1 MAEQAVELVGSGPDT
16 SRSVWQWARQG
27 LAKPYVIPLVLGA
40 IPLTMVVGLALLV
53 FYTTFVPQLPTT
65 LQFTLAHWT
74 ELANASLWSRVIPN
88 TLIVGI
94 GAVAV
99 TLFFAAPMAW
109 LIIRTTIPFRNTL
122 LTCIAL
128 VMVLPPFVK
137 SMGWVL
143 LLNER
148 IGILNR
154 IAVSLLPIDSFPVSL
169 NNVWGIAWVMGLTL
183 MPSTFFLIAGPMR
196 QMDPALEEA
205 AAICGVSRFKTLFH
219 VSLPLVWPAIIA
231 SGIFTFMTAIS
242 LFEVPAIIM
251 GLGGGTPLLA
261 TQMFFSVYS
270 ESGTA
275 IRYGAAGVYGVLMM
289 VPCLIGLYFYFKVI
303 NKGHRYSVVTGK
315 GYRPRDVEIGLWK
328 WPALAFIGLFLLCA
342 AVLPLLWLIWVS
354 LASFRLPSI
363 EALGHLN
370 FRFYQPDYIVASFGG
385 WPVILNTLI
394 LIVAT
399 CAGVI
404 FLSVMISWIVV
415 RTKLPIRRVMDAAA
429 MLPHAIPGLAFAF
442 ALFIA
447 ALTLEIWSGA
457 IIVGTLSIL
466 VVANILDHLS
476 YTTRVTNSALIQ
488 VHNELEEASRTC
500 GATAWKSI
508 LFVLI
513 PLIRPALIF
522 ATVWVALR
530 TFRELTM
537 ALFLAGTDNKVM
549 AVRIWLMWNEGG
561 LSEAA
566 AGAVVMTA
574 VCAIILFFGFVVTKG
589 GVLAPATGAAP
600 KKMAPQPLP
609 IGK

>member
-1 MAEQAVELVGSGPDT
+1 MADQSIEMTASRPT
-16 SRSVWQWARQG
+16 SSRSLSRRLRDG
-27 LAKPYVIPLVLGA
+27 LTKPYLIPLLLGA
-40 IPLTMVVGLALLV
+40 IPLILVVGLALLV
-53 FYTTFVPQLPTT
+53 LYATFVPRLPTT
-65 LQFTLAHWT
+65 LQFTLDHWIA
-74 ELANASLWSRVIPN
+74 LANSNLVTRVLPN
-88 TLIVGI
+88 TLIVGL

-109 LIIRTTIPFRNTL
+109 LIIRTNIPFRNSL

-128 VMVLPPFVK
+128 VMVLPTFVK

-148 IGILNR
+148 IGIINR
-154 IAVSLLPIDSFPVSL
+154 IVVSLLPIDSFPVSL
-169 NNVWGIAWVMGLTL
+169 NNVWGIAWVMGLSL
-183 MPSTFFLIAGPMR
+183 APSTFFLIAGPLR

-205 AAICGVSRFKTLFH
+205 SSICGVNRMRTLIH
-219 VSLPLVWPAIIA
+219 VSLPLVWPAIVA

-261 TQMFFSVYS
+261 TEMFFSIYS

-289 VPCLIGLYFYFKVI
+289 VPCLVGLYFYFKII
-303 NKGHRYSVVTGK
+303 NQGHRYSVVTGK

-328 WPALAFIGLFLLCA
+328 WPALGFIGLYLLCA
-342 AVLPLLWLIWVS
+342 AILPFLWLIWIS
-354 LASFRLPSI
+354 IASFRLPGI
-363 EALGHLN
+363 EALAHLN
-370 FRFYQPDYIVASFGG
+370 FRYYQPDYVIAAFGG
-385 WPVILNTLI
+385 WQVILNTLL
-394 LIVAT
+394 LIIAT

-404 FLSVMISWIVV
+404 FFSVMISWIVV
-415 RTKLPIRRVMDAAA
+415 RTKLPIRRAMDIAA

-447 ALTLEIWSGA
+447 ALTVEIWSGM
-457 IIVGTLSIL
+457 ILVGTLSIL
-466 VVANILDHLS
+466 VVANMLDHLS

-488 VHNELEEASRTC
+488 VHGELEEASRTC
-500 GATAWKSI
+500 GVTAWKTI

-566 AGAVVMTA
+566 AGAVVMTL
-574 VCAIILFFGFVVTKG
+574 VCGLILFIGFVVTKG
-589 GVLAPATGAAP
+589 GILTPATGGAA
-600 KKMAPQPLP
+600 KKAQE
-609 IGK
+609 

>member
-1 MAEQAVELVGSGPDT
+1 MAEQVVDVMRRGAGP
-16 SRSVWQWARQG
+16 SRSLGQWARDG
-27 LAKPYVIPLVLGA
+27 LAKPYLIPLVLGG
-40 IPLTMVVGLALLV
+40 IPLILVVGLALLV
-53 FYTTFVPQLPTT
+53 FYTTFVPRLPTT
-65 LQFTLAHWT
+65 LEWTLEHWLT
-74 ELANASLWSRVIPN
+74 LANANLWTRVLPN
-88 TLIVGI
+88 TLIVGF

-109 LIIRTTIPFRNTL
+109 LIIRTNIPFRNGL

-154 IAVSLLPIDSFPVSL
+154 IVVSLLPIDSFPVSL

-183 MPSTFFLIAGPMR
+183 VPSTFFLIAGPMR

-205 AAICGVSRFKTLFH
+205 SAICGVSRFKTLLH
-219 VSLPLVWPAIIA
+219 VSLPLVWPAVIA

-261 TQMFFSVYS
+261 TEMFFSIYR
-270 ESGTA
+270 ESAGATV
-275 IRYGAAGVYGVLMM
+275 RYGAAGVYGVLMM
-289 VPCLIGLYFYFKVI
+289 VPCLVGLYFYFKVI

-315 GYRPRDVEIGLWK
+315 GYRPRDVEIGAWK

-363 EALGHLN
+363 EALAHLN
-370 FRFYQPDYIVASFGG
+370 FRYYQPEYVVSAFGG
-385 WPVILNTLI
+385 WQVILNTLL
-394 LIVAT
+394 LITAT
-399 CAGVI
+399 CIGVI
-404 FLSVMISWIVV
+404 FISVMISWVVV
-415 RTKLPIRRVMDAAA
+415 RTKLPIRRAMDVAA

-447 ALTLEIWSGA
+447 ALTFQVWTGWVLL
-457 IIVGTLSIL
+457 GTMALL
-466 VVANILDHLS
+466 VTANVLDHLS

-488 VHNELEEASRTC
+488 VHSELEEASRTC
-500 GATAWKSI
+500 GVSSWKTI
-508 LFVLI
+508 FFVLI

-537 ALFLAGTDNKVM
+537 ALFLAGTGNKVM
-549 AVRIWLMWNEGG
+549 AVQVWLMWNEGG
-561 LSEAA
+561 LAQAA
-566 AGAVVMTA
+566 AGAVVMTVA
-574 VCAIILFFGFVVTKG
+574 CGLILFLGFIVTKG
-589 GVLAPATGAAP
+589 GVLTPTTGTASQKATP
-600 KKMAPQPLP
+600 
-609 IGK
+609 